1 MNSQNIIVCKWYIK
15 VRKKSKRNQQSKKN
29 QNKRGEVK
37 GEKKEQLYAQ
47 KNIDQTLK
55 T

>member
-1 MNSQNIIVCKWYIK
+1 MNSQNIIVCKRYIK

-37 GEKKEQLYAQ
+37 GEKRSNYMHK
-47 KNIDQTLK
+47 K